1 MSTRTIDHNIKE
13 RILDL
18 WFGGAG
24 GAEIKQRIR
33 TLSRQNIEYVI
44 AQARNRGDQRA
55 VRRHQNKPHP
65 NQEKSPP
72 HEYTREGRAILNT
85 PVFSAEL
92 GIRRVTR
99 MVPNHTFAG
108 QGTSPLY
115 VPISLPRLSFLEPQP

>member
-1 MSTRTIDHNIKE
+1 MSTRTIDHAIKE

-18 WFGGAG
+18 WAG
-24 GAEIKQRIR
+24 GAKSPEIRQLMRS
-33 TLSRQNIEYVI
+33 LSRQNIEYVI
-44 AQARNRGDQRA
+44 SQARGRGDQRA
-55 VRRHQNKPHP
+55 MRRHQNKPHL
-65 NQEKSPP
+65 NQEKPPP